1 MRTFRLFAAIAPTLF
16 LLTALGCAETPS
28 QASSRSPAYAST
40 TAARSAPSRSSPKT
54 APKTLALLPFENNSV
69 TDPHK
74 FAPLSQGI
82 PAMLTTD
89 LKRGGP
95 GLRLIERAKIQSL
108 LKETAFGQTG
118 AVDESTAVK
127 AGKILGAEAIG
138 LGSFIVLGGKVR
150 IDTRIIGVETS
161 EVIMAESIMGD
172 SDRFMELIQGLGDKI
187 ASAFRVNFTPAPA
200 GSGGDIRAALYFSQG
215 LEALD
220 RNDRAAAER
229 FFQKSIDL
237 DPAYRRQVADALAR
251 TGAGSA
257 PTGKSSP
264 AASETAPASSGGN
277 TRVVQAEG
285 ISFIS
290 HQDAVRQAQRAAVEQ
305 AVGVFIQ
312 SETEVRNFEV
322 QKDRIFSRTQGYIT
336 RYQTLKSM
344 EADGQHIVTIRA
356 EVSLDKIKDDLIAMK
371 ILLDSMER
379 PTLMVLIEEQYLGMG
394 DPGMDVAETEMT
406 AVLKEKGFDLV
417 DKGQLARAR
426 KGDQARQA
434 LAGNRQAAKQLG
446 FSMGAQYLIL
456 GKAAVENAG
465 EAYAG
470 SGLYSLQAGL
480 NLRVLQ
486 TQTGLIL
493 GSVVRNGAAAH
504 ARALTGAS
512 LALREAARKAAND
525 YLVSAIT
532 DSFQDFL
539 NNGAPVKLHIAGVR
553 NFQDYQAVA
562 DAVDG
567 LDKVVSARKE
577 GWNQAGGLL
586 ILDLR
591 FRGTSEELAVLIDGK
606 TVAGYRLEVNDFAP
620 ERVNASLNRR

>member
-1 MRTFRLFAAIAPTLF
+1 MRTYRLFAAIASTLF
-16 LLTALGCAETPS
+16 LLTSIGCAETPS
-28 QASSRSPAYAST
+28 QGPSRSPTYSST
-40 TAARSAPSRSSPKT
+40 TAARSSPPRPSPKT

-69 TDPHK
+69 TDPQK
-74 FAPLSQGI
+74 FNPLSQGI

-95 GLRLIERAKIQSL
+95 GLRLIERAKIQGL
-108 LKETAFGQTG
+108 LKEIAFGQTG

-150 IDTRIIGVETS
+150 IDTRVIGVETS

-172 SDRFMELIQGLGDKI
+172 SDRFMELIQQLGDKI

-200 GSGGDIRAALYFSQG
+200 GSGGDIGAALYFSQG

-220 RNDRAAAER
+220 RNDRAAAKR
-229 FFQKSIDL
+229 LFQKSIGL

-251 TGAGSA
+251 AGS
-257 PTGKSSP
+257 GD
-264 AASETAPASSGGN
+264 APARRPSPSTPAPSDGGKR
-277 TRVVQAEG
+277 TVQAEG

-322 QKDRIFSRTQGYIT
+322 QKDRIFSRTEGYIT

-344 EADGQHIVTIRA
+344 EAGGQHIVTIRA

-371 ILLDSMER
+371 ILLASMER
-379 PTLMVLIEEQYLGMG
+379 PTLMVLIEEQYLGMR
-394 DPGMDVAETEMT
+394 DPGMDFAETEMT

-417 DKGQLARAR
+417 DKDQLARAK

-470 SGLYSLQAGL
+470 SGLQSLQAGL

-504 ARALTGAS
+504 ASALTGAS
-512 LALREAARKAAND
+512 LALRKAARKAADD

-553 NFQDYQAVA
+553 NFQDYKAVA

-567 LDKVVSARKE
+567 IDKVVSARKE

-591 FRGTSEELAVLIDGK
+591 FRGTSEELAVLIDGRP
-606 TVAGYRLEVNDFAP
+606 VAGRRLEVSDFAP
-620 ERVNASLNRR
+620 ERVNAALGNP